1 MHKKVVLFM
10 LASVFSFSAAAQQ
23 MPSTKRV
30 CTSRCIAGDPAN
42 PRKAKFE
49 EKLRQIRE
57 KKKTETDN
65 AKLQELAKEE
75 EQEIENHKDD
85 LEKMCTAI
93 CRNNPED

>member
-1 MHKKVVLFM
+1 MGKNVVLFM
-10 LASVFSFSAAAQQ
+10 LASVFSFSAVAQQ
-23 MPSTKRV
+23 MPSTKRE
-30 CTSRCIAGDPAN
+30 CTRRCITGDPAN
-42 PRKAKFE
+42 PRKVKFE

-57 KKKTETDN
+57 KKKAETDD

-85 LEKMCTAI
+85 LEKMCTVI